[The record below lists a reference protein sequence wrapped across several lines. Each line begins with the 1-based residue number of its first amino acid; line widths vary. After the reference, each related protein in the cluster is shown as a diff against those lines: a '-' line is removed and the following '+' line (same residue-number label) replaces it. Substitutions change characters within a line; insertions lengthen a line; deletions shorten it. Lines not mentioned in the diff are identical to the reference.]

1 MCLPLLFSP
10 HWTQKHTAAVAGLA
24 RHALY
29 SLSHIGSLRTFFFLI
44 LRFIYFILYLWVFFF
59 PQHVHMWTTC
69 MPGTC
74 RGRKRVLHSLELT
87 LWMVMRSC
95 GGVWNLTW
103 DLPGSHRCSR
113 LLCYLSIPPFL
124 FSEKGK
130 PNVAKPDLELTI
142 LHLETSS

>member
-1 MCLPLLFSP
+1 MS
-10 HWTQKHTAAVAGLA
+10 V
-24 RHALY
+24 
-29 SLSHIGSLRTFFFLI
+29 
-44 LRFIYFILYLWVFFF
+44 FF